1 MVTDVFEWVDD
12 DRRWRAPY
20 DEIGQGPL
28 LLCLPAP
35 STISTREEMRELAE
49 RLAQSHRVVRIDWP
63 GFGDADR
70 HSIRY
75 RPTLDSR
82 YLAAF
87 VQRFPPPIDVIA
99 AGHAAGYLL
108 EAARG
113 MPTWFRRL
121 ALLAPTWRG
130 PLPTAMGPHPRLW
143 RALETLVCAPLVGS
157 LVYALNS
164 SRVVVSWMMRRHVY
178 TDEAHLTDALID
190 ARVRIAHRPKARFA
204 AAAFVTGGLDPFH
217 SRDSFLEA
225 ARACPAQIFVAIGE
239 RTPTR
244 SLAEMKALAALE
256 NVRSMMLPG
265 SLGFYDE
272 YPDETASAVSRFLE
286 VG

>member
-1 MVTDVFEWVDD
+1 MVTDVFDWVDD

-35 STISTREEMRELAE
+35 SSISTREEMRELAE

-75 RPTLDSR
+75 RPTLESR

-87 VQRFPPPIDVIA
+87 VQRLPPPIDVIA

-108 EAARG
+108 EAARSV
-113 MPTWFRRL
+113 PTRFRRL

-143 RALETLVCAPLVGS
+143 RALETLVCAPLVGP

-164 SRVVVSWMMRRHVY
+164 SRVFVSWMMRRHVY
-178 TDEAHLTDALID
+178 ADTAHLTDALID

-225 ARACPAQIFVAIGE
+225 ARACPARIFVAIGE